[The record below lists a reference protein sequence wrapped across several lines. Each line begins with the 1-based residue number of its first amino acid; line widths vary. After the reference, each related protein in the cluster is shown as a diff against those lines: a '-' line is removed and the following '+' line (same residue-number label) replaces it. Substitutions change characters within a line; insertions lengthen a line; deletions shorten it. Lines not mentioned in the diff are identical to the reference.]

1 MPGQEPAINLYVC
14 VEGCLALRN
23 HIAVR
28 NLLRND
34 ESLREE
40 YAAVKREL
48 ARREWDNIAAYGEAK
63 NQILG
68 KILGRAGIG
77 KAELAAI
84 EEVNTRV
91 T

>member
-1 MPGQEPAINLYVC
+1 MQGQEPAINLYVC

-28 NLLRND
+28 DVLRND
-34 ESLREE
+34 EALCEE

-48 ARREWDNIAAYGEAK
+48 AGREWENIIAYCEAK

-77 KAELAAI
+77 EAELAVI
-84 EEVNTRV
+84 QKVNTRV